1 MFLIASLSA
10 LIFVLLSILHLYW
23 LFGGK
28 WAMDSVIP
36 TKDKTSDK
44 IFSPSPLSTV
54 VVAIGLLGFGLIAL
68 GGTGLFS
75 DGVELKYF
83 RWGNLFIAFI
93 FLARA
98 VGDFNYVGFFKKI
111 RNTRFAKNDSRYY
124 SPLCLFLGIAS
135 ILIVLSE

>member
-1 MFLIASLSA
+1 
-10 LIFVLLSILHLYW
+10 
-23 LFGGK
+23 
-28 WAMDSVIP
+28 MDSVIP

-111 RNTRFAKNDSRYY
+111 KQTKFGKNDTKYY
-124 SPLCLFLGIAS
+124 SPLCLTIGILTI
-135 ILIVLSE
+135 ILELKK